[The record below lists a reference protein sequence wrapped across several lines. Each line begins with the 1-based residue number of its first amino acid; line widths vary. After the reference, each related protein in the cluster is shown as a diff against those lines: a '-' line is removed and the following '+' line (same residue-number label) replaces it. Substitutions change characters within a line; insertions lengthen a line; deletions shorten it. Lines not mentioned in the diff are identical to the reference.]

1 MSTLINQCDGCRS
14 GLPFETNA
22 NGRRIHKGQGVERLI
37 ACTSH
42 LYETPRAVV
51 VVIQDGA
58 EYLAVTRPKK
68 HIIYCNYWGLP
79 VGAPGCICD
88 KLPDRWGIPGG
99 KVDPGETPL
108 ESGIRE
114 VKEEVGLDLAAEH
127 LVQIYEEE
135 VPSTSIDGINYIV
148 TAFLYTGKAP
158 NLLETTPEDGLKV
171 GYVGKYILTAE
182 EHTPF
187 ARYNAGLFKVLE
199 EMQEAN
205 REDWK

>member
-1 MSTLINQCDGCRS
+1 MSAIKDQMINQCDGCLR
-14 GLPFETNA
+14 GLPLVNNA
-22 NGRRIHKGQGVERLI
+22 LGGRFHKGPSTYDSIG
-37 ACTSH
+37 CTAH

-51 VVIQDGA
+51 VVIQDGD

-68 HIIYCNYWGLP
+68 SES
-79 VGAPGCICD
+79 D
-88 KLPDRWGIPGG
+88 KERWGIPGG

-114 VKEEVGLDLAAEH
+114 VKEEVGLDLPAEH

-171 GYVGKYILTAE
+171 AYVGKYILTQP

-187 ARYNAGLFKVLE
+187 ARYNAGLFKTLG

-205 REDWK
+205 REEWKA